1 MADGVRRVV
10 EFGMMIAREGWREIL
25 VATVVLGALAALASL
40 VSAYAVAPFA
50 LIWIWAVSFF
60 RDPPRRRTFAPG
72 DLCSAADGRVTEISE
87 LEHHDAINQ
96 PAIRIGVFLS
106 IFNVHINRAPCSGR
120 VRSIEYRPG
129 EFLDARHPESGRRN
143 ESNTLLI
150 DADAPLPGPVEV
162 RQVAGWVARRIV
174 CRAHVNDSV
183 RIGERFGLIKFGSR
197 TELILPRLPG
207 TEVLVRVG
215 DRVRAGLTIVARQP
229 VVPAASQADESRGG
243 RKAPRAEAIGVR
255 S

>member
-1 MADGVRRVV
+1 ML
-10 EFGMMIAREGWREIL
+10 IAREGWREIL
-25 VATVVLGALAALASL
+25 VATVLLGALGALASL
-40 VSAYAVAPFA
+40 VSVYAIAPFG
-50 LIWIWAVSFF
+50 LIWIWAISFF
-60 RDPPRRRTFAPG
+60 RDPLRRRSFAPG
-72 DLCSAADGRVTEISE
+72 DLCSAADGRVTEITEIS
-87 LEHHDAINQ
+87 HHDAIQQ

-150 DADAPLPGPVEV
+150 DTDASLPGPVEV

-174 CRAHVNDSV
+174 CNVHVNDRV
-183 RIGERFGLIKFGSR
+183 AIGERFGLIKFGSR

-207 TEVLVRVG
+207 TEILVRVG

-229 VVPAASQADESRGG
+229 VVPAAPQADETRGG
-243 RKAPRAEAIGVR
+243 AGAPKAEVMEVR
-255 S
+255 G